1 MLEFRVPSF
10 DCPRG
15 CGLASLIGVVIVGLV
30 MTSYEGTNEVTN
42 LEGYLLCYLSGL
54 IVYFWYGHYSKN
66 GKTQFP
72 PSSLFEGLSGE
83 EAEELREEYSEQ
95 WEKQRGW
102 ASNEIFEAFFVTLI
116 VTAPALIVVLGVRS
130 WIIG

>member
-10 DCPRG
+10 DCSRG
-15 CGLASLIGVVIVGLV
+15 CGLASLIGVVIAGLV
-30 MTSYEGTNEVTN
+30 MTSYEVTN
-42 LEGYLLCYLSGL
+42 LEGHLLCYLIGL
-54 IVYFWYGHYSKN
+54 IAYFLYGHYSKN

-102 ASNEIFEAFFVTLI
+102 KGNEIFEAFFVTLI

>member
-1 MLEFRVPSF
+1 MIESAKQMRIAA
-10 DCPRG
+10 D
-15 CGLASLIGVVIVGLV
+15 
-30 MTSYEGTNEVTN
+30 
-42 LEGYLLCYLSGL
+42 GY
-54 IVYFWYGHYSKN
+54 I
-66 GKTQFP
+66 
-72 PSSLFEGLSGE
+72 SSLK

-102 ASNEIFEAFFVTLI
+102 KGNEIFEAFFVTLI